1 MSWASIAS
9 NQTISFTDLK
19 DACTTGVFTEI
30 STITAS
36 NQQVT
41 KTDVQTYTD
50 AIVASGIT
58 ATQLPVKSDLISV
71 EFNFG
76 DDGGTSGTACSQS
89 ASSVAYANVAVP
101 VFGTVFYSNSTLTT
115 IFPMSGYSGLFIKF
129 KVLSAST
136 YTKARFDLGTSTINN
151 GPQAC

>member
-1 MSWASIAS
+1 MSWASISS
-9 NQTISFTDLK
+9 NQTISFTNLK
-19 DACTTGVFTEI
+19 DACATGQFTEI
-30 STITAS
+30 VTITNS
-36 NQQVT
+36 NEQVT
-41 KTDVQTYTD
+41 AADVGTYTD

-76 DDGGTSGTACSQS
+76 DDGGSSGTACGES